1 MSMLEQMASR
11 LATDALN
18 RLSPGI
24 YTNVIDEI
32 WVYQTQDGKFKVSD
46 CPGDGTDKTPG
57 LSYETARET
66 MVAMMAAEAGA
77 LVVVPEDALMD
88 SHLAQIAQLLVNSA
102 DVPTDEMSNVD
113 GAAIVG
119 TVKDAL
125 DYLDAARDD
134 NRIKR
139 EKIAKLEL
147 LLEES
152 RNMNEAAQTEIERL
166 NNQIQTWNTGANELQ
181 DKYLAA
187 QQEIGALTA
196 KLETATRNAK
206 RMADEAANLEARYE
220 GLSEA
225 LSMALDK
232 LAGAGK

>member
-1 MSMLEQMASR
+1 MASR

-77 LVVVPEDALMD
+77 LVVVPEEAPGDPY
-88 SHLAQIAQLLVNSA
+88 LAQIAALLVDSA
-102 DVPTDEMSNVD
+102 DVPTDAQEVAN
-113 GAAIVG
+113 GAAIVQA
-119 TVKDAL
+119 VKLALDWLTKARVANAEKSSELRDAL
-125 DYLDAARDD
+125 AKVQHSNADSAAASNQANNLQAALDLC
-134 NRIKR
+134 R
-139 EKIAKLEL
+139 EQL
-147 LLEES
+147 
-152 RNMNEAAQTEIERL
+152 
-166 NNQIQTWNTGANELQ
+166 
-181 DKYLAA
+181 YAA

-196 KLETATRNAK
+196 KLDEARRSIKRNVE
-206 RMADEAANLEARYE
+206 EAANWQARYE
-220 GLSEA
+220 TMSEA
-225 LSMALDK
+225 LGMALDK
-232 LAGAGK
+232 LAGVGK